1 MAHLHLLWS
10 SSHYGIWMDMDQ
22 YKPIHKVELS
32 GATKLPNQ
40 KLVGI
45 LQFTYVL
52 VHLICMTMVIGH
64 HPHKYTFFSHHSEK
78 KIDFTKTAIFLT

>member
-1 MAHLHLLWS
+1 MDG
-10 SSHYGIWMDMDQ
+10 YGSVLIL

-45 LQFTYVL
+45 LQFIYVL

-64 HPHKYTFFSHHSEK
+64 HPHKYYLGPDRLS
-78 KIDFTKTAIFLT
+78 L

>member
-10 SSHYGIWMDMDQ
+10 SSHYGSVLIL

-32 GATKLPNQ
+32 GATKLPNPYHYQ

-52 VHLICMTMVIGH
+52 VHLICMTMVI
-64 HPHKYTFFSHHSEK
+64 KYKIHVFLFFFSS
-78 KIDFTKTAIFLT
+78 L

>member
-64 HPHKYTFFSHHSEK
+64 HPHKYYLLRWPTGEYYMK
-78 KIDFTKTAIFLT
+78 G